1 MSVPENRSNKTK
13 VHLSIPENPPSN
25 QNVYHQHYMEEM
37 LRSQERINQKL
48 SQSIESIGDLL
59 ETRNNDQQESNTAMT
74 TRMEKHELNQVT
86 ILNNLTTLEKTV
98 LEKLAN
104 MNKEQQALIQLVD
117 KEEIFHQS
125 LLAQLTTQ
133 DHTTNRLMFKIKEL
147 EENLLAEITGQIQ
160 DSKHE
165 LSTKIEVH
173 DVYHQTVME
182 RIDQQEAQTH
192 KLNRQLDSLKSVI
205 YERFAILTEKI
216 ELQSKQ
222 MLKTFS
228 GYFFKPMKRENDNP
242 SSHNHSN
249 K

>member
-1 MSVPENRSNKTK
+1 MSVYENNSNKTK

-25 QNVYHQHYMEEM
+25 QQVYHQHYMEEM
-37 LRSQERINQKL
+37 LKSQERINQKL
-48 SQSIESIGDLL
+48 SQSIKSIGDLL

-74 TRMEKHELNQVT
+74 TRMEKHEINQMT
-86 ILNNLTTLEKTV
+86 ILNNLTALEKTV

-117 KEEIFHQS
+117 QEEILHQA

-133 DHTTNRLMFKIKEL
+133 DQTTNRLMSKLKEL
-147 EENLLAEITGQIQ
+147 EENLLAEINSQIQ
-160 DSKHE
+160 DSNRK
-165 LSTKIEVH
+165 LSSKIEVH

-182 RIDQQEAQTH
+182 RIDQQEAHTH
-192 KLNRQLDSLKSVI
+192 KLNRQLDTLKSVI
-205 YERFAILTEKI
+205 YERFSLLTEKI

-228 GYFFKPMKRENDNP
+228 GYFFKPSKREND
-242 SSHNHSN
+242 STSHNQSN
-249 K
+249 T